1 MGGVIGA
8 NHSGGCSTQL
18 HQIFSSLIDNVGLLY
33 AAENL
38 PEDKNF
44 KNKFKVFFQFLLIML
59 LLFDMALLL
68 RVEIIKGL

>member
-8 NHSGGCSTQL
+8 NHSGGCSAQL

-38 PEDKNF
+38 PEGKNF
-44 KNKFKVFFQFLLIML
+44 KNNCKVLFFTFS
-59 LLFDMALLL
+59 
-68 RVEIIKGL
+68 